1 MQNYERICSTCGGKE
16 FYPTGLQKCVN
27 CQRRWCRE
35 YKARNRTHISSYNKK
50 YKQENKDDIK
60 VYNHHYNIDNRKA
73 IQTRQTKTQRE
84 RKKTDANYKISC
96 SLRNRLLGALKAQ
109 STNKVTNTFNLLSCD
124 IKQFTE
130 WLEFQ
135 FDEKMTFENHGT
147 YWHMDHCIPCSKWDL
162 TDEENQKRCFHWS
175 NIQPMKALD
184 NIVKNNNMNVT
195 EILTQHNKVNNF
207 ARINKIDIDI
217 NNDYYNI
224 VNIDILPI

>member
-1 MQNYERICSTCGGKE
+1 MSNLSDTCVKCGESDFYIFKDGKRKCKPCSKA
-16 FYPTGLQKCVN
+16 N
-27 CQRRWCRE
+27 CKR
-35 YKARNRTHISSYNKK
+35 YKKVFKDDVSKYNKK
-50 YKQENKDDIK
+50 YKSDNKDDIK
-60 VYNHHYNIDNRKA
+60 VYNHNYNLDNRKA

-84 RKKTDANYKISC
+84 RKKIDANYKLSC
-96 SLRNRLLGALKAQ
+96 SLRNRLLHALKAQ
-109 STNKVTNTFNLLSCD
+109 STDKTISTFNLLSCD

-135 FDEKMTFENHGT
+135 FDKEMTFENHGT

-162 TDEENQKRCFHWS
+162 TNEENQKKCFHWS

-184 NIVKNNNMNVT
+184 NIVKNNNMNVK

-207 ARINKIDIDI
+207 AKNKKLHI
-217 NNDYYNI
+217 NNDKFNI